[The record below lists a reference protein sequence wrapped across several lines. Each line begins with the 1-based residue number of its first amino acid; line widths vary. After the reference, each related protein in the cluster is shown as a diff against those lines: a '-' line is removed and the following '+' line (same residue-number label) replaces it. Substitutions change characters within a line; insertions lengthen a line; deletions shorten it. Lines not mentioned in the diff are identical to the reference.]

1 MVIVFYSFLLALIL
15 LNVLSNRKNEDK
27 LYVPAILLVW
37 FLLVFVND
45 DYVDWNTYQG
55 IFNRS
60 TYLYYTKDIG
70 FGVLCY
76 ILKSFGFE
84 AISLR
89 IVIYTIGLLL
99 LDRALRMV
107 NVNKLLFLA
116 FYCFYPVPSD
126 AMHLRTCIVSYILIY
141 ALISY
146 IKDKNWIKYML
157 LIAIATLFHKMAV
170 LYIPFVLINKVEKN
184 NKFTK
189 AFIVFVGI
197 SVILVGWNRS
207 LISRISGTLINISEY
222 VEMGN
227 ITNSIGA
234 GIKNGW
240 IIDWILQLSFFAII
254 YLIRNYFKKTY
265 PNDRHPIECI
275 FWINVIALIFL
286 PFYFISFD
294 YFRLFRN
301 MLAVEYMAFC
311 MYIQEF
317 PMKGIRI
324 ISAKKIIALIIAIV
338 IVGITGYMKV
348 GFRGRASLEFYN
360 FYYNDHISFIEYKG
374 TD

>member
-15 LNVLSNRKNEDK
+15 LNTLSNRKNENK
-27 LYVPAILLVW
+27 LYALAILLVW

-45 DYVDWNTYQG
+45 DYVDWNAYQG
-55 IFNRS
+55 IFNKS

-70 FGVLCY
+70 FGVICY

-89 IVIYTIGLLL
+89 IVIYTSGLFL

-107 NVNKLLFLA
+107 KVNKLLFLA

-146 IKDKNWIKYML
+146 IKDKNWIKYVL
-157 LIAIATLFHKMAV
+157 LIVIATLFHKMAV

-189 AFIVFVGI
+189 AFLAFVGI

-207 LISRISGTLINISEY
+207 LISRLSGTLVNISES
-222 VEMGN
+222 VELGN

-234 GIKNGW
+234 GIENGW

-254 YLIRNYFKKTY
+254 YFIRNYFKKTY

-301 MLAVEYMAFC
+301 MLAVEYMALC

-317 PMKGIRI
+317 PMKGIRNI
-324 ISAKKIIALIIAIV
+324 PVKKIVALIIVIV

-348 GFRGRASLEFYN
+348 GFRGRASQEFYN

>member
-99 LDRALRMV
+99 LDRVLRMV

-170 LYIPFVLINKVEKN
+170 LYISFVLINKVEKN

-254 YLIRNYFKKTY
+254 YLIRNYFKKIY

>member
-1 MVIVFYSFLLALIL
+1 MVVVFYSFLIALIL
-15 LNVLSNRKNEDK
+15 LNTLSNRKNENK
-27 LYVPAILLVW
+27 LYAFAILLVW

-76 ILKSFGFE
+76 ILKSLGFE
-84 AISLR
+84 AVSLR

-146 IKDKNWIKYML
+146 IKDKNWFKYVL

-170 LYIPFVLINKVEKN
+170 LYIPFVLINRVEKN

-189 AFIVFVGI
+189 AFLAFVGI

-207 LISRISGTLINISEY
+207 FISRLSGTLVDISES

-254 YLIRNYFKKTY
+254 YFIRYYFKKTY

-324 ISAKKIIALIIAIV
+324 IPAKKMVALSIV
-338 IVGITGYMKV
+338 ILIVGITGYMKV

>member
-1 MVIVFYSFLLALIL
+1 MVVVFYSFLIALIL
-15 LNVLSNRKNEDK
+15 LNTLSNRKNENT
-27 LYVPAILLVW
+27 LYAFAILLVW

-76 ILKSFGFE
+76 ILKSLGFE
-84 AISLR
+84 AVSLR

-146 IKDKNWIKYML
+146 IKDKNWFKYVL

-170 LYIPFVLINKVEKN
+170 LYIPFVLINRVEKN

-189 AFIVFVGI
+189 AFLAFVGI

-207 LISRISGTLINISEY
+207 FISRLSGTLVDISES

-254 YLIRNYFKKTY
+254 YFIRYYFKKTY

-324 ISAKKIIALIIAIV
+324 IPAKKMVALSIV
-338 IVGITGYMKV
+338 ILIVGITGYMKV

>member
-1 MVIVFYSFLLALIL
+1 MVIVFYCFLFALIFLNAL
-15 LNVLSNRKNEDK
+15 LNRKIENK
-27 LYVPAILLVW
+27 LYVIVIFLVW

-45 DYVDWNTYQG
+45 DYVDWNAYQE
-55 IFNRS
+55 IFNKS
-60 TYLYYTKDIG
+60 SYLYYTKDIG
-70 FGVLCY
+70 FGILCY
-76 ILKSFGFE
+76 ILNSFGFE

-89 IVIYTIGLLL
+89 IVIYTTGLFL

-146 IKDKNWIKYML
+146 IKDKNGIKYVL
-157 LIAIATLFHKMAV
+157 LITIATLFHKMAV
-170 LYIPFVLINKVEKN
+170 FYIPFVIINKVEKN
-184 NKFTK
+184 SKLTK
-189 AFIVFVGI
+189 AFLFFVGI
-197 SVILVGWNRS
+197 SVVLVGWNRAF
-207 LISRISGTLINISEY
+207 ISRLSEMLVNISES

-240 IIDWILQLSFFAII
+240 IIDWILQLTFFVII
-254 YLIRNYFKKTY
+254 YFIRNYFKKKY
-265 PNDRHPIECI
+265 PDDRHPIECI

-301 MLAVEYMAFC
+301 MLAIEYMAFC

-317 PMKGIRI
+317 PVKGIRI
-324 ISAKKIIALIIAIV
+324 IPAKKIVAIIIAIS

-360 FYYNDHISFIEYKG
+360 FFYNDHISFIEY
-374 TD
+374 DERA

>member
-1 MVIVFYSFLLALIL
+1 MVVVFYSFLIALIL
-15 LNVLSNRKNEDK
+15 LNTLSNRKNENK
-27 LYVPAILLVW
+27 LYAFAILLVW

-76 ILKSFGFE
+76 ILKSLGFE
-84 AISLR
+84 AVSLR

-146 IKDKNWIKYML
+146 IKDKNWFKYVL

-170 LYIPFVLINKVEKN
+170 LYIPFVLINRVEKN

-189 AFIVFVGI
+189 AFLAFVGI

-207 LISRISGTLINISEY
+207 FISRLSGTLVDISES

-254 YLIRNYFKKTY
+254 YFIRYYFKKTY

-324 ISAKKIIALIIAIV
+324 IPAKKMVALSIAIL

-360 FYYNDHISFIEYKG
+360 FYYNEHISFIEYKE

>member
-1 MVIVFYSFLLALIL
+1 MVIVFYSFLIVLIL
-15 LNVLSNRKNEDK
+15 LNALSNRKEENK
-27 LYVPAILLVW
+27 LYALAIVLVW

-45 DYVDWNTYQG
+45 DYVDWGTYQG
-55 IFNRS
+55 LFDRS

-70 FGVLCY
+70 FGMLCY
-76 ILKSFGFE
+76 VLKSLGFE

-89 IVIYTIGLLL
+89 IVIYTIGLFL
-99 LDRALRMV
+99 LDRALRKV

-126 AMHLRTCIVSYILIY
+126 AMHLRTCIVSYIFIY

-146 IKDKNWIKYML
+146 IEDKNWVKYVL
-157 LIAIATLFHKMAV
+157 LIAIAVLFHKMAI
-170 LYIPFVLINKVEKN
+170 LYMPFVLINKVENN

-189 AFIVFVGI
+189 AFLAFIGI
-197 SVILVGWNRS
+197 SVVLVGWNRS
-207 LISRISGTLINISEY
+207 LISRLSGTLVSISES
-222 VEMGN
+222 VEIGN

-240 IIDWILQLSFFAII
+240 IIDWVVQLSFFAII
-254 YLIRNYFKKTY
+254 YYIRTYFKKTY
-265 PNDRHPIECI
+265 PNERHTIECI
-275 FWINVIALIFL
+275 FWANVIALIFL

-301 MLAVEYMAFC
+301 MLAIEYMAFC

-317 PMKGIRI
+317 PTQGIRI
-324 ISAKKIIALIIAIV
+324 IPIKKIVAIIVAII
-338 IVGITGYMKV
+338 IVATTGYMKV
-348 GFRGRASLEFYN
+348 GFRGRAPLEFYN
-360 FYYNDHISFIEYKG
+360 FYYNDHISFIEYKE